1 MTAPEAIA
9 PEANAPVLEARRLR
23 KTFGKLAVLRG
34 VDLDLAPGRVTVL
47 LGANGAGKST
57 LMRILAGDLM
67 ADQGAVRVRGCDL
80 NTHPAQA
87 RGHLIHVSQSPPLA
101 PFLTTHEHAE
111 AMIAFRSLA
120 SGPALVRLAEV
131 ADLLGLSGHLDRPV
145 RVLSGGMQQKAAL
158 TLALASEVPLILF
171 DEPHAG
177 LDIPSA
183 IALRQLIEDRRDHG
197 TALLVASHLAEAS
210 LAIADRA
217 LVLAAGRLVLDL
229 SAEQLATFDGDA
241 RAFEV
246 QVLQAMAA
254 GPVEPE

>member
-1 MTAPEAIA
+1 MTSAPEAI
-9 PEANAPVLEARRLR
+9 APVLEARRLR

-57 LMRILAGDLM
+57 LIRVLAGDLLP
-67 ADQGAVRVRGCDL
+67 DQGLIRVRGSDL
-80 NTHPAQA
+80 TTHPAQA
-87 RGHLIHVSQSPPLA
+87 RRHLIHVSQSPPLA
-101 PFLTTHEHAE
+101 PFLTTYEHAE
-111 AMIAFRSLA
+111 ALIAFRALA
-120 SGPALVRLAEV
+120 AGPAMARLTEL
-131 ADLLGLSGHLDRPV
+131 ADALGLTGHLDRPV

-158 TLALASEVPLILF
+158 SLALASEVPLILF

-183 IALRQLIEDRRDHG
+183 IALRRLIEDRRDQG

-217 LVLAAGRLVLDL
+217 LVLAAGRLVLDMDTDH
-229 SAEQLATFDGDA
+229 LATFNGDA
-241 RAFEV
+241 RAFEE

-254 GPVEPE
+254 AATEPA